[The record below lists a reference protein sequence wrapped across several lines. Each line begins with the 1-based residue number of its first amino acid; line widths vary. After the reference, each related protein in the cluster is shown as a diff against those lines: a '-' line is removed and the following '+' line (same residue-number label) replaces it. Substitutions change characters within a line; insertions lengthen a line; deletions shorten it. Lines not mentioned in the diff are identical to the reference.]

1 VVLQL
6 GLWLLLLAALAAWM
20 LTTAGRLLLAAA
32 AAAVLLLVLQLPSH
46 TQLWQPA
53 TAARLQWHLFHV
65 LRLLQLYS
73 GLGALTMLR

>member
-20 LTTAGRLLLAAA
+20 PTTAGRLLLAA

-46 TQLWQPA
+46 IQLWQPA
-53 TAARLQWHLFHV
+53 TAARLQWHPCHV
-65 LRLLQLYS
+65 LRLLQPCS
-73 GLGALTMLR
+73 GLRALTMLR